1 MDEESFLDRI
11 DRLLSPETPAE
22 MGATFAAESTPYLGT
37 GMDIGNFLMGLRN
50 RDAPR
55 AGISA
60 LAALLPFVGAGTL
73 RKVGGAVSDKLSKPK
88 AKFLGVQPI
97 DEIVHQRFPMTDP
110 GRLLDESDRMRRA
123 RYYPIGGMTQ
133 VRAAIEPRELD
144 FTTHLHPELIF
155 DSSPLRQSLENI
167 SAPHQAVLRQLAKKR
182 QAETAGQLDLFPEVD
197 LWAEIADLD
206 QPAKNRLGRS
216 GIRSLGR
223 AVIEDFEKAHAGTK
237 RVAGFSGVR
246 ETGVHADD
254 VEDYIM
260 TLPRSFFFKK
270 PKASRRTDAYMR
282 RALDPPLE
290 SPQINISQ
298 RDLFLSG
305 ARQATD
311 DELLEFSKISPIQRA
326 DPERA
331 MLRAQRWVQGVMSP
345 VVEHTGDLTHRLTD
359 KFRPIFSPKSPRNSS
374 YLTRIM
380 HADVAPKIDHMLRR
394 LNHAYGFEKE
404 FAENLA
410 NNASVKGI
418 PLDQYK
424 KQAYAALQEY
434 ADEHKKIPVFNE
446 LQKLSRDAAIA
457 VGERNFNKARRLLE
471 RLKEISDNEKLFL
484 RKITEIGFD

>member
-37 GMDIGNFLMGLRN
+37 GMDVGNFLMGLRN
-50 RDAPR
+50 RDAVR
-55 AGISA
+55 TGAGA

-73 RKVGGAVSDKLSKPK
+73 RKVGGAVSDRLSKPK
-88 AKFLGVQPI
+88 VKIKGVGRHSKQLRSEPYSQP
-97 DEIVHQRFPMTDP
+97 EMLSVYTD
-110 GRLLDESDRMRRA
+110 
-123 RYYPIGGMTQ
+123 
-133 VRAAIEPRELD
+133 
-144 FTTHLHPELIF
+144 HPERATDFLVGASAHPQGY
-155 DSSPLRQSLENI
+155 DPRYARVVEDLKTPLD
-167 SAPHQAVLRQLAKKR
+167 
-182 QAETAGQLDLFPEVD
+182 QLDLFPTVD
-197 LWAEIADLD
+197 LNVDVGLNA
-206 QPAKNRLGRS
+206 PVRNMLGRS
-216 GIRSLGR
+216 GIKSLGR
-223 AVIEDFEKAHAGTK
+223 AVIEDAEKAMPGR
-237 RVAGFSGVR
+237 RVGHLFGERV
-246 ETGVHADD
+246 TGSHADD
-254 VEDYIM
+254 LEEHIM
-260 TLPRSFFFKK
+260 RLPRSFFFKK
-270 PKASRRTDAYMR
+270 PKASRMTDMR
-282 RALDPPLE
+282 MRMALDPPPR

-311 DELLEFSKISPIQRA
+311 DELLEFHKIAPIQRA
-326 DPERA
+326 NPEKA
-331 MLRAQRWVQGVMSP
+331 MLRAQRLVSGVMSP

-359 KFRPIFSPKSPRNSS
+359 HLGRAVGAGKGAGYSRPTF
-374 YLTRIM
+374 LRIM
-380 HADVAPKIDHMLRR
+380 HGDVAPKLDHMLRR
-394 LNHAYGFEKE
+394 LNDPYGFERE

-410 NNASVKGI
+410 SNARSVGI

-471 RLKEISDNEKLFL
+471 RLKEISDNEELFL

>member
-22 MGATFAAESTPYLGT
+22 MGATLAAERTPYLGT

-50 RDAPR
+50 RDAVR
-55 AGISA
+55 TGAGA

-88 AKFLGVQPI
+88 AKFLGIKPTY
-97 DEIVHQRFPMTDP
+97 EIQDDLAIRMGSQGGPRLFHADP
-110 GRLLDESDRMRRA
+110 GQLDDRMRRA
-123 RYYPIGGMTQ
+123 RYYPIGGEAKVQ
-133 VRAAIEPRELD
+133 VAIEPRELD
-144 FTTHLHPELIF
+144 LETTFYPELI
-155 DSSPLRQSLENI
+155 E
-167 SAPHQAVLRQLAKKR
+167 
-182 QAETAGQLDLFPEVD
+182 ETGQLDLFPRVQ
-197 LWAEIADLD
+197 LVAEAMNLSKPRNIGH
-206 QPAKNRLGRS
+206 R

-223 AVIEDFEKAHAGTK
+223 AVIEDFEKAHAGLY
-237 RVAGFSGVR
+237 RAAGIAGDR
-246 ETGVHADD
+246 ATGVHAADFLHGYPH
-254 VEDYIM
+254 EM
-260 TLPRSFFFKK
+260 KLPRSFFFKK

-282 RALDPPLE
+282 MALDPSPR

-311 DELLEFSKISPIQRA
+311 DELLEFRKIAPIQRA
-326 DPERA
+326 DPEEA
-331 MLRAQRWVQGVMSP
+331 MLRAQRLVSGVMSP

-359 KFRPIFSPKSPRNSS
+359 HLGRAVGAGKGAGYSRPTF
-374 YLTRIM
+374 LRIM
-380 HADVAPKIDHMLRR
+380 HGDVAPKLDHMLRR
-394 LNHAYGFEKE
+394 LNDPYGFERE

-410 NNASVKGI
+410 SNARSAGI

>member
-22 MGATFAAESTPYLGT
+22 MGATLAAERTPYLGT
-37 GMDIGNFLMGLRN
+37 GMDVGNFLMGLRN
-50 RDAPR
+50 KDAPR

-60 LAALLPFVGAGTL
+60 VAALLPFVGAGTL
-73 RKVGGAVSDKLSKPK
+73 RKVGGAVSDRLSKPK
-88 AKFLGVQPI
+88 VKVTGNEIINMGTDSLRYTIIPEINLSVGAKT
-97 DEIVHQRFPMTDP
+97 FPQGYDP
-110 GRLLDESDRMRRA
+110 RYGTVVEDLKTPLD
-123 RYYPIGGMTQ
+123 
-133 VRAAIEPRELD
+133 
-144 FTTHLHPELIF
+144 
-155 DSSPLRQSLENI
+155 
-167 SAPHQAVLRQLAKKR
+167 
-182 QAETAGQLDLFPEVD
+182 QLDLFPTVD
-197 LWAEIADLD
+197 LNVDVGLNAPL
-206 QPAKNRLGRS
+206 QNMLGRS

-223 AVIEDFEKAHAGTK
+223 AVIEDAEKAMPGR
-237 RVAGFSGVR
+237 RVGHLFGERV
-246 ETGVHADD
+246 TGSHADD
-254 VEDYIM
+254 LEKHI
-260 TLPRSFFFKK
+260 TRLPRSFFFKK

-311 DELLEFSKISPIQRA
+311 DELLEFWKIARIQRA

-331 MLRAQRWVQGVMSP
+331 MLRAQRAFGGVINP
-345 VVEHTGDLTHRLTD
+345 VIEHTGDLTHRLTQ
-359 KFRPIFSPKSPRNSS
+359 
-374 YLTRIM
+374 YLGDAVKADNRGRGLGYNRLDSLEAM
-380 HADVAPKIDHMLRR
+380 HGDVAPKIDHMLRR

-404 FAENLA
+404 FAENLID
-410 NNASVKGI
+410 NADYLGI

-424 KQAYAALQEY
+424 KTVYTALQKY

-457 VGERNFNKARRLLE
+457 VGEMKFNKARRLLE
-471 RLKEISDNEKLFL
+471 RLKEISDNEELFL